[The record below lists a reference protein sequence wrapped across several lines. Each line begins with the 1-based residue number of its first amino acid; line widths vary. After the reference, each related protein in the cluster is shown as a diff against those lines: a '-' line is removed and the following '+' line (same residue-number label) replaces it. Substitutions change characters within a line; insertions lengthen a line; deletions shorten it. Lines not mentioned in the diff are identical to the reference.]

1 MVAPPGRASYLGVMR
16 SLLLVPALVALAVV
30 PALAQQRGA
39 ATTPQGPRRLG
50 DFQSWTAAVHSEAGQ
65 KVCYAFTRASRT
77 DPSREGVILTVTHRT
92 NGRDQ
97 VALSAGYAYPR
108 NAAVTVAIGQ
118 TQLPFYTGGNSAF
131 ARDGRAAVAAF
142 RGGSQA
148 VARGPRAGGRGTATD
163 TFTLAGFS
171 AAYDAIS
178 QECPAPRR

>member
-1 MVAPPGRASYLGVMR
+1 MR
-16 SLLLVPALVALAVV
+16 SLLLIPALVALLAV

-39 ATTPQGPRRLG
+39 TPAQQGPRRLG
-50 DFQSWTAAVHSEAGQ
+50 DFQDWTAAVHTEGGQ

-77 DPSREGVILTVTHRT
+77 DPQRDGVILTVTHRA

-97 VALSAGYAYPR
+97 VALSAGYTYPR
-108 NAAVTVAIGQ
+108 NAAVTVTVGQ

-142 RGGSQA
+142 RAGANA
-148 VARGPRAGGRGTATD
+148 VARGPRTGGRGTATD
-163 TFTLAGFS
+163 TFSLTGFT
-171 AAYDAIS
+171 AAYEAIS